1 MARLLPSSPARASAP
16 STRAPHLLG
25 VQRAP
30 SRSLARPRSALPQ
43 RLASSRGALSLLA
56 WLERP
61 ACPCAGES
69 PRSSVD
75 TSRAVPSA
83 LSKLRPPPSQLGAP
97 LLPWLLA
104 QRAVSAPSP
113 SFSSCVPCVF
123 SPLEVLPRWWPSSS
137 LMVSSSR
144 PPPLLLT
151 PCARLL
157 WHRSALAHVAIVVSS
172 LVIASRVVELVVFLV

>member
-113 SFSSCVPCVF
+113 WSPSPAVPVPSLC
-123 SPLEVLPRWWPSSS
+123 SPK
-137 LMVSSSR
+137 
-144 PPPLLLT
+144 PLLFPWSPMAPICL
-151 PCARLL
+151 PCRRLARASPVYFP
-157 WHRSALAHVAIVVSS
+157 RSKYSLAGGRAAHSWCPAHVH
-172 LVIASRVVELVVFLV
+172 LLCC